1 MPTLAEFRDD
11 PLMQSLSPDRAPD
24 SIVLAFLELAEI
36 ELEGDRNCLGTH
48 YDRCVILLA
57 AHKTSKW
64 NSAGMA
70 NSANVEELPLSE
82 IETSCQISVF
92 RTKRVLSRSH
102 LNPKLMALRIK
113 MRLNILQLLT
123 VRFIGLS
130 ILLTNARDRG
140 GRCNAR
146 P

>member
-82 IETSCQISVF
+82 IRNIVSNLSVSDEAGSQSISFKSEANGSQDKNEIEYSSTPYGQIYWPIYSANKCPRSW
-92 RTKRVLSRSH
+92 RTL
-102 LNPKLMALRIK
+102 
-113 MRLNILQLLT
+113 
-123 VRFIGLS
+123 
-130 ILLTNARDRG
+130 
-140 GRCNAR
+140 
-146 P
+146 